1 MRISNRELKPCPF
14 CGDEVKEASI
24 NHCIGWVEQ
33 MSVYCTG
40 CGSQIT
46 VRASEVRYWRDGS
59 PDEDAVDVWNK
70 RAGDEK

>member
-1 MRISNRELKPCPF
+1 MNDRGSRGKRNIIHSGPRNR
-14 CGDEVKEASI
+14 GI
-24 NHCIGWVEQ
+24 NYCIGWVEQ

-46 VRASEVRYWRDGS
+46 VRASEARYWKDGS
-59 PDEDAVDVWNK
+59 PDEDAIDVWNK